1 MSKIVFIWWL
11 VNGTLTPA
19 GEHEG
24 HKLYTLWF
32 KEENKVADHMYKG
45 EVMNYIKTGE
55 LVYDESLEFES
66 LKEDIDEEVFYT
78 NN

>member
-11 VNGTLTPA
+11 LNGTVTPA
-19 GEHEG
+19 GSHEG

-45 EVMNYIKTGE
+45 EIIHYIETGKLE
-55 LVYDESLEFES
+55 YDDFYEW
-66 LKEDIDEEVFYT
+66 KETE
-78 NN
+78 

>member
-66 LKEDIDEEVFYT
+66 LKEDLDEEVFYT

>member
-1 MSKIVFIWWL
+1 MCKVVFIWML
-11 VNGTLTPA
+11 LTKTITPA

-24 HKLYTLWF
+24 HKLYTMWF
-32 KEENKVADHMYKG
+32 KDSKVADHMYKG

-55 LVYDESLEFES
+55 LVYDEALEFES
-66 LKEDIDEEVFYT
+66 LKEDLDEEVFYT

>member
-1 MSKIVFIWWL
+1 MCKVVFIWML
-11 VNGTLTPA
+11 LTKTITPA

-24 HKLYTLWF
+24 HKLYTMWF
-32 KEENKVADHMYKG
+32 KDGKVADHMYKG

-55 LVYDESLEFES
+55 LVYDEALEFES
-66 LKEDIDEEVFYT
+66 LKEDLDEEVFYT

>member
-1 MSKIVFIWWL
+1 MSKIIFIWWL